1 MVEEDHEI
9 MVQTLEKPNA
19 DIFLVPAWFF
29 PLIVACAD
37 NLPQRGN
44 TKGLVLLQMADKEGS
59 MGEGLKIFQGGAI
72 PGPGEGVRRRVMV
85 ASAYANGV
93 FIFLAIKLRPL
104 ETVDGSKASVHSST
118 QFFVPIVGLRDEGH
132 VWQSENH

>member
-1 MVEEDHEI
+1 MEFADDVRLHVKDIVEECHDIQEISLGFSHEYDGITEGQRVVEEDHEI

-29 PLIVACAD
+29 PLVVAYAD
-37 NLPQRGN
+37 NLPQQGN

-72 PGPGEGVRRRVMV
+72 PGPGEGVR
-85 ASAYANGV
+85 
-93 FIFLAIKLRPL
+93 
-104 ETVDGSKASVHSST
+104 
-118 QFFVPIVGLRDEGH
+118 
-132 VWQSENH
+132 